1 MNEFAKNNQEL
12 LGLIDEW
19 EQKLLQLPED
29 LITRKRTPQSWS
41 IKEIIGHL
49 VDSASNNTHRII
61 HLQYQESPLKFPDYA
76 SFGNN
81 DKWVEIQNYQD
92 ENWHDLVQLWKYSNI
107 HIAHVIDNVSM
118 EKLDNVWINAL
129 NKTISLRS
137 MITNY
142 VEHFKVHLKDIENLI
157 NSN

>member
-12 LGLIDEW
+12 LRLIDEW

-81 DKWVEIQNYQD
+81 NKWVEIQNYQD

>member
-12 LGLIDEW
+12 LRLIDEW

>member
-12 LGLIDEW
+12 LRLIDEW

-129 NKTISLRS
+129 NKTISLGS